1 MSIIDQQSI
10 QIIELQTQVD
20 LLHNEVFELRK
31 GKDSQEV
38 ISELMARID
47 VQADRI
53 AELEAQ
59 VAALKKIAEDVARK
73 ETANKKREL
82 ELLMT
87 ALADKKVDAI
97 KNMTEEEI
105 RNKIAQLQG

>member
-47 VQADRI
+47 VQTNRI

-59 VAALKKIAEDVARK
+59 VAALKKIAEEERAAMLACAEDLHGIDDGHLIEAR
-73 ETANKKREL
+73 RQ
-82 ELLMT
+82 
-87 ALADKKVDAI
+87 LA
-97 KNMTEEEI
+97 EEHPEI
-105 RNKIAQLQG
+105 DWE